1 MKGVEERS
9 KIERAVTFLKQF
21 LAIFH
26 SFCVLTTALM
36 EAAGVVE
43 ACFLF
48 CFVVSVAEVMVSVES
63 SVKLCDRVRFFLG

>member
-1 MKGVEERS
+1 
-9 KIERAVTFLKQF
+9 
-21 LAIFH
+21 
-26 SFCVLTTALM
+26 M

-48 CFVVSVAEVMVSVES
+48 CFVVSVAEVMVSVEL